1 MALRTL
7 LHSATLGALVLL
19 YVATAW
25 LALHPQVSRLY
36 QDHFIRH
43 ATVDW
48 RIRRTDASIADG
60 IDFAQGVYPRD
71 VDYVLG
77 LGGTEE
83 AGRWSDARR
92 WPLVSVLLREPVS
105 GDQCLELRFGAAP
118 PQVGKP
124 VMVHVGDASATLI
137 PRDEAMHEYRV
148 SLTVTKPA
156 SSIDL
161 EPTRPSRPLEWTW
174 SGDVRRLGI
183 MLRWLR
189 LRSGS
194 CPPD

>member
-1 MALRTL
+1 MALRPL
-7 LHSATLGALVLL
+7 LHSATLGALVRL

-48 RIRRTDASIADG
+48 RIRRTAASIADG

-83 AGRWSDARR
+83 TGRWSDARR
-92 WPLVSVLLREPVS
+92 WPVGSVLLPEPIL
-105 GDQCLELRFGAAP
+105 G
-118 PQVGKP
+118 
-124 VMVHVGDASATLI
+124 H
-137 PRDEAMHEYRV
+137 PRLQLWV
-148 SLTVTKPA
+148 CGLPA
-156 SSIDL
+156 
-161 EPTRPSRPLEWTW
+161 
-174 SGDVRRLGI
+174 
-183 MLRWLR
+183 
-189 LRSGS
+189 
-194 CPPD
+194 